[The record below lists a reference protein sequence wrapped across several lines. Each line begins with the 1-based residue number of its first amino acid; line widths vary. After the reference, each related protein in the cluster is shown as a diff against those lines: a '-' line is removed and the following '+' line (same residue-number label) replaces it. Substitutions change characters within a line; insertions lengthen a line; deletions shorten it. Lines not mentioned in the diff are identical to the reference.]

1 MSLLLIH
8 GGAGGLR
15 PEERQAAIAQ
25 ALSSISESTW
35 PTLCAAG
42 ARAAVVHAVQQL
54 EDNPLF
60 NAGIGSKLQA
70 DGAARLS
77 ASLCDGTRQRFSGVV
92 NVEGLAN
99 PILLCRQLLEE
110 QDRVLA
116 GEGAL
121 QRARELGLRTGD
133 MRTEEAIA
141 AWKSGMEGQT
151 GTVGAVA
158 LDSAGQVA
166 AASSTGG
173 RGMERQGRVSDSCTV
188 AGNYA
193 NRTSAITTTGVGED
207 IIDGALA
214 VRLAES
220 SRRGDALETAADDL
234 LEEMESREWKAGFI
248 GLDTQGSWVARH
260 TTEALYWW
268 VRGEHTERGF
278 WNASSSLG

>member
-8 GGAGGLR
+8 GGAGRLR
-15 PEERQAAIAQ
+15 SEERQAAIAEALTAISQ
-25 ALSSISESTW
+25 AAW
-35 PTLCAAG
+35 PTLTAAG
-42 ARAAVVHAVQQL
+42 ARAAVVHAVQLL

-60 NAGIGSKLQA
+60 NAGLGSKLQV

-110 QDRVLA
+110 RDRVLA

-121 QRARELGLRTGD
+121 QRARELGLRTAD
-133 MRTEEAIA
+133 MRTEEAIEN
-141 AWKSGMEGQT
+141 WKQGLEGHT

-158 LDSAGQVA
+158 VDSAGQVA

-173 RGMERQGRVSDSCTV
+173 RGLERQGRVSDSCTV

-193 NRTSAITTTGVGED
+193 NRTAAITTTGVGED

-220 SRRGDALETAADDL
+220 TRRGEALDQAADEL
-234 LEEMESREWKAGFI
+234 IQEMESREWKAGFI
-248 GLDTQGSWVARH
+248 GLDTQGGWVARH
-260 TTEALYWW
+260 TTEAMYWW
-268 VRGEHTERGF
+268 VRSEHTDRGF
-278 WNASSSLG
+278 WNASTSLG

>member
-8 GGAGGLR
+8 GGAGR
-15 PEERQAAIAQ
+15 IRSEERQEAIAT
-25 ALSSISESTW
+25 ALSAITEVAW

-42 ARAAVVHAVQQL
+42 ARAAVVHAVQLL

-60 NAGIGSKLQA
+60 NAGLGSKLQA
-70 DGAARLS
+70 DGVARLS

-92 NVEGLAN
+92 NVEHVAN

-110 QDRVLA
+110 KDRVLA

-121 QRARELGLRTGD
+121 QRAKELGLRIVD
-133 MRTEEAIA
+133 LRTEESISN
-141 AWKSGMEGQT
+141 WKREVEGQT

-158 LDSAGQVA
+158 VDSAGQVA

-173 RGMERQGRVSDSCTV
+173 RGMERRGRVSDSCTV

-193 NRTSAITTTGVGED
+193 NRCAAITTTGIGED

-214 VRLAES
+214 VRLAEAA
-220 SRRGDALETAADDL
+220 RRGEDLASAADDL
-234 LEEMESREWKAGFI
+234 VKQMGLAEWKAGFI
-248 GLDTQGSWVARH
+248 GLNAQGTWVARH

-268 VRGEHTERGF
+268 LRTEHNDRGF
-278 WNASSSLG
+278 RNASTSPS

>member
-1 MSLLLIH
+1 MSLILIH
-8 GGAGGLR
+8 GGAGLLR
-15 PEERQAAIAQ
+15 SEERQAAIAQ
-25 ALSSISESTW
+25 ALSSISEAAW

-42 ARAAVVHAVQQL
+42 ARAAVVHAVQLL

-60 NAGIGSKLQA
+60 NAGLGSKLQA
-70 DGAARLS
+70 DGVARLS

-110 QDRVLA
+110 KDRVLA

-121 QRARELGLRTGD
+121 QRGIELGLRTGD

-141 AWKSGMEGQT
+141 AWKRGLEGQT

-158 LDSAGQVA
+158 VDSAGQVA

-173 RGMERQGRVSDSCTV
+173 RGLEQQGRVSDSCTV

-220 SRRGDALETAADDL
+220 SRRGESLEAAGDEL
-234 LEEMESREWKAGFI
+234 IKEMEAREWKAGFI
-248 GLDTQGSWVARH
+248 GLDTQGSWVAKH

-268 VRGEHTERGF
+268 VRNQHSDRGF
-278 WNASSSLG
+278 WNDSDSLG

>member
-1 MSLLLIH
+1 MSLLVIH
-8 GGAGGLR
+8 GGAGRLR
-15 PEERQAAIAQ
+15 SEERQAAIAA
-25 ALSSISESTW
+25 ALSSISKTAW
-35 PTLCAAG
+35 PTLERAG
-42 ARAAVVHAVQQL
+42 ARAAVVHAVQLL

-60 NAGIGSKLQA
+60 NAGLGSKLQV

-110 QDRVLA
+110 KDRVLA

-121 QRARELGLRTGD
+121 QRAQELGLRTAD

-141 AWKSGMEGQT
+141 TWKRGVEGQT

-158 LDSAGQVA
+158 VDSAGQVA

-173 RGMERQGRVSDSCTV
+173 RGLERKGRVSDSCTV

-220 SRRGDALETAADDL
+220 SRRGEDLGLAADKL
-234 LEEMESREWKAGFI
+234 IEEMVSREWMAGFI

-268 VRGEHTERGF
+268 VRGEHTDRGF
-278 WNASSSLG
+278 WNANGSTG